1 MWVVSF
7 PILRPFGPF
16 PVNTMLRAGAS
27 SNLYRRAL
35 EAMDKDTRSKHD
47 QTTVPLQTE
56 DPLRDEARLNRLRL
70 LLTWTT
76 APNGLFQLYDIKH
89 KTHVHRV
96 GLTGPSLLKD
106 HIATL
111 FPPSVEY
118 AFISGER
125 HVYTALLA
133 WTPSSHSD
141 ELFVGGVSKRMK
153 AVELQTHFEQFGS
166 VENVEVI
173 TDKTG
178 ADAASS
184 LNLNLSHVVGRR
196 RHAPDGQGE
205 DGQSP
210 RGHGGPRWKA

>member
-1 MWVVSF
+1 
-7 PILRPFGPF
+7 
-16 PVNTMLRAGAS
+16 
-27 SNLYRRAL
+27 
-35 EAMDKDTRSKHD
+35 
-47 QTTVPLQTE
+47 
-56 DPLRDEARLNRLRL
+56 
-70 LLTWTT
+70 LTWTT
-76 APNGLFQLYDIKH
+76 APNGLFQSYDVKH
-89 KTHVHRV
+89 KTHIHRV

-106 HIATL
+106 HVATL

-125 HVYTALLA
+125 HVYTALLS

-153 AVELQTHFEQFGS
+153 AAELQKHFEKFGS

-178 ADAASS
+178 ADSASS

-196 RHAPDGQGE
+196 RHAPDGQSE
-205 DGQSP
+205 DGQP
-210 RGHGGPRWKA
+210 VGGHGGPRRCARRQWGCLDR

>member
-1 MWVVSF
+1 MRQ
-7 PILRPFGPF
+7 LC
-16 PVNTMLRAGAS
+16 AAS

-35 EAMDKDTRSKHD
+35 EAMDADTRSLHD
-47 QTTVPLQTE
+47 ATTASLQTE

-76 APNGLFQLYDIKH
+76 APNGLFQSYDVKH

-125 HVYTALLA
+125 HVYTALLS

-153 AVELQTHFEQFGS
+153 ASELTKHFERFGS
-166 VENVEVI
+166 VENVELI

-178 ADAASS
+178 ADSALNFNFGTRASS
-184 LNLNLSHVVGRR
+184 CSSGRR
-196 RHAPDGQGE
+196 RASRE
-205 DGQSP
+205 RVS
-210 RGHGGPRWKA
+210 

>member
-1 MWVVSF
+1 MTQCLFLKFSELQVRVDGVGAMPRQSVHASRGGVAAVSRRCRSTQVVEARMRQLCS
-7 PILRPFGPF
+7 
-16 PVNTMLRAGAS
+16 AS

-35 EAMDKDTRSKHD
+35 EAMDTDTRSLHD
-47 QTTVPLQTE
+47 STTSSLQTE

-76 APNGLFQLYDIKH
+76 APNGLFQSYDAKH

-125 HVYTALLA
+125 HVYTALLS

-153 AVELQTHFEQFGS
+153 AVELQKHFEQFGS
-166 VENVEVI
+166 VENVDII

-178 ADAASS
+178 ADSAS
-184 LNLNLSHVVGRR
+184 VF
-196 RHAPDGQGE
+196 DE
-205 DGQSP
+205 
-210 RGHGGPRWKA
+210 

>member
-1 MWVVSF
+1 
-7 PILRPFGPF
+7 
-16 PVNTMLRAGAS
+16 
-27 SNLYRRAL
+27 
-35 EAMDKDTRSKHD
+35 MDTETRSLHD
-47 QTTVPLQTE
+47 QSTASLQTE

-106 HIATL
+106 HVATL

-125 HVYTALLA
+125 HVYTALLS

-153 AVELQTHFEQFGS
+153 AVELQKHFEKFGL

-178 ADAASS
+178 ADSASS

-196 RHAPDGQGE
+196 RHAPDGQSE
-205 DGQSP
+205 DGQSV
-210 RGHGGPRWKA
+210 GSDGGPRWKARRQWGCLDR

>member
-7 PILRPFGPF
+7 PILRLFGPF

-35 EAMDKDTRSKHD
+35 EAMDKDTRSLHD

-76 APNGLFQLYDIKH
+76 APNGLFQSYDAKH

-106 HIATL
+106 HVATL

-125 HVYTALLA
+125 HVYTALLS

-153 AVELQTHFEQFGS
+153 AQELQTHFEKFGS

-173 TDKTG
+173 TDRTG
-178 ADAASS
+178 ADSASS
-184 LNLNLSHVVGRR
+184 LNLNLSHVVVRR
-196 RHAPDGQGE
+196 RHAPDGQSE
-205 DGQSP
+205 NGQP
-210 RGHGGPRWKA
+210 VGGHGGPRWET

>member
-1 MWVVSF
+1 MRQLCS
-7 PILRPFGPF
+7 
-16 PVNTMLRAGAS
+16 AS

-35 EAMDKDTRSKHD
+35 EAMDKETRSLHD
-47 QTTVPLQTE
+47 QSTASLQTE
-56 DPLRDEARLNRLRL
+56 DPLQDEARLNRLRL

-76 APNGLFQLYDIKH
+76 APNGLFQLHDVKH
-89 KTHVHRV
+89 KTHIHRV

-125 HVYTALLA
+125 HVYTALLS

-153 AVELQTHFEQFGS
+153 AQELQTHFEQFGS
-166 VENVEVI
+166 VENVEII

-178 ADAASS
+178 ADSASQLELWDEGVS
-184 LNLNLSHVVGRR
+184 TTS
-196 RHAPDGQGE
+196 RHLYTIDGAV
-205 DGQSP
+205 S
-210 RGHGGPRWKA
+210 

>member
-1 MWVVSF
+1 MVSF

-47 QTTVPLQTE
+47 QSTASLQTE

-106 HIATL
+106 HVATL

-125 HVYTALLA
+125 HVYTALLS

-153 AVELQTHFEQFGS
+153 AQELQTHFEKFGS

-173 TDKTG
+173 TDRTG
-178 ADAASS
+178 ADSASS

-196 RHAPDGQGE
+196 RHAPDRESE

-210 RGHGGPRWKA
+210 RGHGGPRRKA

>member
-1 MWVVSF
+1 MRQLCS
-7 PILRPFGPF
+7 
-16 PVNTMLRAGAS
+16 AS

-35 EAMDKDTRSKHD
+35 EAMDRDTRSKHD
-47 QTTVPLQTE
+47 QTTASLQTE
-56 DPLRDEARLNRLRL
+56 DPLQDEARLNRLRL

-76 APNGLFQLYDIKH
+76 APNGLFQLYDVKH
-89 KTHVHRV
+89 KTHIHRV

-125 HVYTALLA
+125 HVYTALLS

-153 AVELQTHFEQFGS
+153 AQELQKHFERFGS
-166 VENVEVI
+166 VENVELI

-178 ADAASS
+178 ADSACVSDVFRTS
-184 LNLNLSHVVGRR
+184 IS
-196 RHAPDGQGE
+196 
-205 DGQSP
+205 
-210 RGHGGPRWKA
+210 